1 MKFNLNMAQTPTRAV
16 PEIGNTNAGFDFPP
30 LFLNGA
36 RCVIWKHVE
45 HGTASLA
52 AGLPETAGKNQN
64 LNCEGGDTI
73 HRTLLVELGEPRAS
87 SVGLQQTE
95 NIFAVVVFRFSR
107 AFGTTLFF
115 WCWFPMLKSQMDR
128 PGTGCR
134 QLEVSLQPAEQGPAC
149 FSP

>member
-64 LNCEGGDTI
+64 LNCGGWGYRQDTPSGV
-73 HRTLLVELGEPRAS
+73 RG
-87 SVGLQQTE
+87 
-95 NIFAVVVFRFSR
+95 SR
-107 AFGTTLFF
+107 ARLIPHPSLSSG
-115 WCWFPMLKSQMDR
+115 QIQNR
-128 PGTGCR
+128 PGR
-134 QLEVSLQPAEQGPAC
+134 V
-149 FSP
+149 